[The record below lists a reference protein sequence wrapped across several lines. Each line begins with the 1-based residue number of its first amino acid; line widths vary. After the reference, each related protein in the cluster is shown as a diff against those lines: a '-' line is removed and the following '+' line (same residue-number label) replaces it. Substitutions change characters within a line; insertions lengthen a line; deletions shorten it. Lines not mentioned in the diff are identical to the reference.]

1 MLEIDS
7 LIFEL
12 GIDVDG
18 CGRLNK
24 DGGRG
29 SKNGLNLMTIFTF
42 SIRNFFGKL
51 HSISCT

>member
-1 MLEIDS
+1 MDVVV
-7 LIFEL
+7 LI
-12 GIDVDG
+12 G
-18 CGRLNK
+18 K
-24 DGGRG
+24 DERRR

>member
-1 MLEIDS
+1 MDVVV
-7 LIFEL
+7 LI
-12 GIDVDG
+12 
-18 CGRLNK
+18 CK
-24 DGGRG
+24 DERRR